1 MKLAKIFVFNTK
13 EKMVKMIVLTLANIL
28 LNTPFVLFSNINTYE
43 CEYTCETIINIAAF
57 LEIKR
62 RHMIIRLNIKW

>member
-13 EKMVKMIVLTLANIL
+13 EKMVKMIVLTLANVL
-28 LNTPFVLFSNINTYE
+28 LNIPFVLFSNINTHE
-43 CEYTCETIINIAAF
+43 CEYTCEAIINIVAF

-62 RHMIIRLNIKW
+62 RHMIIRLNIK